1 LGQALEPKSAIPIFA
16 FERVLTRRLRK
27 VHELRRV
34 KFMAVVPYR
43 DWMPFNQLQ
52 EEINRLFRNLDETE
66 TSGATAAWVPA
77 VDIYEFEDRFEL
89 AVDLPGVNPDE
100 VEITLD
106 RGVLTLSGERKS
118 EKAASKEQR
127 DMRVRL
133 ERGHGRFHR
142 RFILPESVDTERIVA
157 RGRNGVLE
165 ISIQKQAKAQPKRIK
180 VAA

>member
-1 LGQALEPKSAIPIFA
+1 
-16 FERVLTRRLRK
+16 
-27 VHELRRV
+27 
-34 KFMAVVPYR
+34 MAVVPYR

-66 TSGATAAWVPA
+66 TSGATATWVPA

-127 DMRVRL
+127 DIRVRL
-133 ERGHGRFHR
+133 ERGQGKFHR
-142 RFILPESVDTERIVA
+142 RFILPESVDTERIAA